1 MGLRQS
7 KRSVDISGSPKKET
21 PAAVVEK
28 LPPTT
33 NDIPNQ
39 TLDESNVA
47 VVDNEEKP
55 ANGDAKTSEP
65 VELVK
70 NSLNHDNAIVNN
82 SIDLWKKIGEEYPGG
97 GEDAGSCG
105 DDQRHQQ
112 SGGIAFVD
120 RQERQSEE
128 EAIIPQFQFPPA
140 REKDQ
145 RGEQQE
151 W

>member
-65 VELVK
+65 VELVRF
-70 NSLNHDNAIVNN
+70 N
-82 SIDLWKKIGEEYPGG
+82 SI
-97 GEDAGSCG
+97 
-105 DDQRHQQ
+105 Q
-112 SGGIAFVD
+112 S
-120 RQERQSEE
+120 
-128 EAIIPQFQFPPA
+128 
-140 REKDQ
+140 
-145 RGEQQE
+145 
-151 W
+151 